1 MDKFDRYFRRSLR
14 DVFVGQGILTAEQ
27 AEELTISAEEN
38 NEPLGGVVVD
48 AGYLSHYE
56 LTRLVSAN
64 YQMPVIPVIDLR
76 VNEEL
81 VEGLPATVLH
91 EHRVF
96 PVGKFGDTW
105 TFVVSEPPSRTCVAE
120 LIKHCGESIFFFTT
134 LGDELSRLIRDSVS
148 LVDAKK
154 DASWQ
159 NIFEAGDER
168 VLREISESK

>member
-1 MDKFDRYFRRSLR
+1 MDKYDRYFRRSLR

-27 AEELTISAEEN
+27 ADELATSAEEN
-38 NEPLGGVVVD
+38 SEPLGGVVVD
-48 AGYLSHYE
+48 AGFLSHYE

-64 YQMPVIPVIDLR
+64 YQMPVIPVIDLN
-76 VNEEL
+76 VDAEL
-81 VEGLPATVLH
+81 VSSVPGTVLH

-96 PVGKFGDTW
+96 PVGKFGATW
-105 TFVVSEPPSRTCVAE
+105 TFVVSEPPSRACVAE
-120 LIKHCGESIFFFTT
+120 LVRHCGDSIFFFTT
-134 LGDELSRLIRDSVS
+134 LGDELGRLIRDHVS

-154 DASWQ
+154 DDSWQ